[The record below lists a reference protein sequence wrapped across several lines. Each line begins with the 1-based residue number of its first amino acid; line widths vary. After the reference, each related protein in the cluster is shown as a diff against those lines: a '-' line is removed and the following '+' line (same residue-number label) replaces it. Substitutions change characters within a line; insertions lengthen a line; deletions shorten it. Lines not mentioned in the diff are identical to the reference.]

1 MIENLDKMD
10 LEIIW
15 ISPDHDKTTAI
26 GRIIISMGKLVK
38 RQGRKTMGL
47 RVKFF
52 ADDRQVAFFAR
63 IQPAFFSYLG

>member
-47 RVKFF
+47 RM
-52 ADDRQVAFFAR
+52 ASSMIAR
-63 IQPAFFSYLG
+63 LLLCIN